1 MIVPHHLRVLLV
13 EDEAVSAMALAG
25 VCEQAGY
32 RVTCVGNGREGLEA
46 FENTPFD
53 IVVTD
58 LNMPQLDGERMI
70 RSLRREWPC
79 LPVVVVTGSPPP
91 GGRLRELQGNE
102 PGVMTVLTK
111 PVAGEELVRA
121 IRGVFAM
128 A

>member
-1 MIVPHHLRVLLV
+1 MIVSHHLRVLLV
-13 EDEAVSAMALAG
+13 EDEAVSAMALAA

-46 FENTPFD
+46 FERAPFD
-53 IVVTD
+53 VVVTD
-58 LNMPQLDGERMI
+58 LNMPQLDGGRMI

-91 GGRLRELQGNE
+91 GGLRELQGSE
-102 PGVMTVLTK
+102 PGVMALLTK
-111 PVAGEELVRA
+111 PVAGADLVRA

-128 A
+128 T